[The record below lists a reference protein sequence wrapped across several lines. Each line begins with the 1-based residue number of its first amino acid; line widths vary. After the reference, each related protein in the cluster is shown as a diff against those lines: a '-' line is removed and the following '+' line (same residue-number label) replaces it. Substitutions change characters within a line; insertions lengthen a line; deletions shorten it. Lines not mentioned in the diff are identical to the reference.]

1 MKTGEDLEITYQSLS
16 QVSVKKDQVVN
27 QNDVLGLA
35 GENIYNKDLGI
46 HLHVVVQKDGK
57 LIDPATVIGM
67 KPAEIK

>member
-1 MKTGEDLEITYQSLS
+1 M
-16 QVSVKKDQVVN
+16 KKDQVVN